1 MQKSPSFLVIV
12 ATILKVIVALALIA
26 VVLFTVG
33 YLLT

>member
-1 MQKSPSFLVIV
+1 MSFLAILWTIV
-12 ATILKVIVALALIA
+12 KIIAALALIA